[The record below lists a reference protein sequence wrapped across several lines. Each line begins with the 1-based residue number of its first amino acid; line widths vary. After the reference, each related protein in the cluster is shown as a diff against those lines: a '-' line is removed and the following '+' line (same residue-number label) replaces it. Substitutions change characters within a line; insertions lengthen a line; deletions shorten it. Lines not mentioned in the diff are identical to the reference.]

1 MVNSSNRGGEMIG
14 RPPLGHDV
22 ATPKRG
28 TQRSR
33 SRYAG
38 AFAVALMAVGV
49 ALLAQCGDTSADSI
63 REPRSKD
70 AVADSPTLLFTND
83 QGIHIWSG
91 GVIRTLVAGP
101 AVAAFADRQGGLV
114 AQLDVD
120 GPLLRGVPNNDH
132 LDTWAAPPPGSKWT
146 LKGVATYRER
156 PVVYAARRD
165 ALPER
170 AASALAG
177 RVQSELELGALDLTS
192 GEWNPLLPLNARDG
206 SILRSVGIGDETIAR
221 STLERGAR
229 HLDVL
234 SATNLTTLLGPLPC
248 APLPTPCAVVVSSD
262 GAVAALANVDAG
274 APANKTGPEP
284 NPPVRLFDLR
294 SGQPLK
300 DIAAI
305 PGTLIATGRDWVVL
319 QTITWERPGDGHV
332 NLLLRHRSTDD
343 QLITSWPVT
352 TEPGRT
358 PLTEVP
364 PDVTIAGPW
373 RQPGAEPR

>member
-1 MVNSSNRGGEMIG
+1 MIG
-14 RPPLGHDV
+14 RPPPVHDI
-22 ATPKRG
+22 ATQKRG
-28 TQRSR
+28 TQRP
-33 SRYAG
+33 RYAG
-38 AFAVALMAVGV
+38 AFVIALMAVGV

-63 REPRSKD
+63 REPRSN
-70 AVADSPTLLFTND
+70 AAAADDDPTLLFTND
-83 QGIHIWSG
+83 QGVHIWSG

-120 GPLLRGVPNNDH
+120 GPQLRGVPNNDH

-221 STLERGAR
+221 STREGGAR

-248 APLPTPCAVVVSSD
+248 VYPPTTCAVVISSD
-262 GAVAALANVDAG
+262 GTVAALANVDAG
-274 APANKTGPEP
+274 ARSRGSALATSATSS
-284 NPPVRLFDLR
+284 VR
-294 SGQPLK
+294 
-300 DIAAI
+300 
-305 PGTLIATGRDWVVL
+305 
-319 QTITWERPGDGHV
+319 
-332 NLLLRHRSTDD
+332 
-343 QLITSWPVT
+343 
-352 TEPGRT
+352 
-358 PLTEVP
+358 
-364 PDVTIAGPW
+364 
-373 RQPGAEPR
+373 